1 MIRSMTGFGKVTA
14 ELGTRTANVEI
25 KCLNSK
31 QADLYIKLP
40 SLYREGE
47 NQVRNEISRTLQRG
61 KIELSVWFESTGNE
75 RNVTINQAIILD
87 YINQLKLMEPTI
99 QMPGNEILLPLVMRL
114 PDVIKVD
121 KQDFD
126 EGEWTKLFAAIQQ
139 CIGLV
144 EEFRLQEGR
153 SIEDDFKTRIR
164 IILEGVTRIRAIEK
178 NRIDRLRERMTAS
191 ITDIMERI
199 KVDQNRFEQEL
210 IYYIEKLDINEEM
223 VRLGNHCDYFIE
235 TLNTEE
241 SPGRKLGFI
250 SQEIGREINTIGSK
264 ANDSEIQRIVV
275 EMKDELEKLKEQSFN
290 VL

>member
-14 ELGTRTANVEI
+14 DLGSRTVNVEV

-40 SLYREGE
+40 ALYREGE
-47 NQVRNEISRTLQRG
+47 NQVRNELTRTLQRG
-61 KIELSVWFESTGNE
+61 KIEVSVWFESTGNE
-75 RNVTINQAIILD
+75 RNVSINQAIIAD
-87 YINQLKLMEPTI
+87 YLEQLNQMEPTI
-99 QMPGNEILLPLVMRL
+99 KMPGNDVLLPLVMRL

-126 EGEWTKLFAAIQQ
+126 EAEWSKLFETIKQA
-139 CIGLV
+139 IGLV

-153 SIEDDFKTRIR
+153 SIGEDFKTRIR
-164 IILEGVTRIRAIEK
+164 LIMEGVTRIRAIEK
-178 NRIDRLRERMTAS
+178 NRIERLRERMSNAL
-191 ITDIMERI
+191 TDIVERI

-223 VRLGNHCDYFIE
+223 VRLGNHCDYFLE
-235 TLNTEE
+235 TLDTEE

>member
-1 MIRSMTGFGKVTA
+1 MTGFGKVTA

>member
-14 ELGTRTANVEI
+14 DLGNRKANVEV

-31 QADLYIKLP
+31 QADLYLKLP
-40 SLYREGE
+40 AMYREGE
-47 NQVRNEISRTLQRG
+47 NQVRNEVNRTLQRG
-61 KIELSVWFESTGNE
+61 KIEVSVWFESTGNE
-75 RNVTINQAIILD
+75 RNVTLNQAIILD
-87 YINQLKLMEPTI
+87 YLEQLKQLEPAL
-99 QMPGNEILLPLVMRL
+99 QMPGNDILLPLVMRL

-126 EGEWTKLFAAIQQ
+126 ENEWANLFIAIKQ

-153 SIEDDFKTRIR
+153 SIEEDFKTRIR
-164 IILEGVTRIRAIEK
+164 LILEGVTRIRAIEK
-178 NRIDRLRERMTAS
+178 NRIDRLRERMAS
-191 ITDIMERI
+191 ALQDISDRI

-241 SPGRKLGFI
+241 TPGRKLGFI

-275 EMKDELEKLKEQSFN
+275 EMKDELEKLKEQSMN

>member
-1 MIRSMTGFGKVTA
+1 MTGFGKVA
-14 ELGTRTANVEI
+14 ADLGTRTVNVEI

-40 SLYREGE
+40 ALYREGE
-47 NQVRNEISRTLQRG
+47 NQIRNEINRTLQRG
-61 KIELSVWFESTGNE
+61 KIEVSVWFEAAGTE
-75 RNVTINQAIILD
+75 RNVSLNQAIILD
-87 YINQLKLMEPTI
+87 YLEQMKQLEPAM
-99 QMPGNEILLPLVMRL
+99 QLPGNDILLPLVMRL

-126 EGEWTKLFAAIQQ
+126 ENEWAKLFETIKQ
-139 CIGLV
+139 CISQV
-144 EEFRLQEGR
+144 DNFRLQEGR
-153 SIEDDFKTRIR
+153 SIEEDFKTRIR
-164 IILEGVTRIRAIEK
+164 IILEGVVRVRAIEK
-178 NRIDRLRERMTAS
+178 NRIDRLRERMSGALKE
-191 ITDIMERI
+191 IRERL

-241 SPGRKLGFI
+241 TPGRKLGFI
-250 SQEIGREINTIGSK
+250 AQEIGREINTIGSK
-264 ANDSEIQRIVV
+264 ANDSDIQRIVV
-275 EMKDELEKLKEQSFN
+275 EMKDELEKLKEQSMN